1 MRISTAGMS
10 REDWLKA
17 RRQGIGGSEAAAVCG
32 VNPYRSAMSV
42 YLDKIGAEVQT
53 EEPEAAERM
62 YWGTALEDVVARHY
76 AEVNGVKVRKVNY
89 ILIDE
94 ARPFMLANL
103 DREVINSAERWGY
116 EGKTTDARNAAAWDG
131 EAVPV
136 PYVYQVQ
143 HYMSVTGLRFFDVA
157 CLIGGN
163 QYVQRR
169 IERDEELIRFIRDK
183 EAEFWL
189 MVETRTPPAWDGSA
203 DGWRLLKELH
213 PTAEGGKEIALP
225 ETLEETVRQYME
237 LERRRKYFADEAKEV
252 EKLRDAYKQEICAA
266 LGDAERGYLP
276 GFEVSYKTTLRK
288 GYTTQDKE
296 VRTFRIKAI
305 EGEE

>member
-1 MRISTAGMS
+1 MVMRISTAGMS

-32 VNPYRSAMSV
+32 VNPYRSALSV
-42 YLDKIGAEVQT
+42 YMDKIGEAPEDDAG
-53 EEPEAAERM
+53 EPA
-62 YWGTALEDVVARHY
+62 YWGTVLEDVVARHY
-76 AEVNGVKVRKVNY
+76 AAVNPGVKVRRVNFMTV
-89 ILIDE
+89 DAE
-94 ARPFMLANL
+94 RPYMLANV
-103 DREVINSAERWGY
+103 DREVLSDGERWGY
-116 EGKTTDARNAAAWDG
+116 EGKTTDARNAALWADDD
-131 EAVPV
+131 VPV

-143 HYMSVTGLRFFDVA
+143 HYMAVTGWPFFDVA

-213 PTAEGGKEIALP
+213 PTAEAGKEIALP

-237 LERRRKYFADEAKEV
+237 LERRRKYFADEAKAV

-288 GYTTQDKE
+288 GYTTQDTFT
-296 VRTFRIKAI
+296 RTFRIKAI
-305 EGEE
+305 EGEK